1 MENEGAGAKN
11 NHRCFHG
18 SNAFDDPNMGCLR
31 APTGVVDL
39 HTLFQGREKNSI
51 SNFVST
57 LQRPGLKPTKN
68 RNRKRN

>member
-39 HTLFQGREKNSI
+39 HTLFQGREKI
-51 SNFVST
+51 PFPT
-57 LQRPGLKPTKN
+57 LFQPYRDLV
-68 RNRKRN
+68 